1 MFFYTM
7 EMTVIA
13 GLRQRIG
20 DVEFKLWCDAH
31 VRFKKN
37 KTKNVSVQALVGV
50 YLLKH
55 IPEV

>member
-31 VRFKKN
+31 VRFKKQTKK
-37 KTKNVSVQALVGV
+37 KTFLFRHLSVF
-50 YLLKH
+50 
-55 IPEV
+55 IC